1 MNQDEIAAR
10 VAILDLTGRFAE
22 AADNKDAD
30 AYAALFAPD
39 ARFEPGPIPMMQGR
53 EAVREFIRG
62 LPPDVPRTWHQMTS
76 SRIDYLGEGRAQGCV
91 YYLALSET
99 GIDHWGRYE
108 DEYRE
113 VDGRWLFQVRLCRIE
128 SFAPGSLMERMLKNS
143 E

>member
-10 VAILDLTGRFAE
+10 VAILDLTSRFAE
-22 AADNKDAD
+22 AADNKDAE
-30 AYAALFAPD
+30 AYASLFAPD
-39 ARFEPGPIPMMQGR
+39 ARFEPGPIGTMDGR
-53 EAVREFIRG
+53 DAVREFIRG

-76 SRIDYLGEGRAQGCV
+76 FRVDYLGDGRAVGCV
-91 YYLALSET
+91 YYMALSEA

-113 VDGRWLFQVRLCRIE
+113 IDGRWLFQVRLCRIE
-128 SFAPGSLMERMLKNS
+128 SFAPGSLMEQLVKKP